1 MCTLLYLC
9 GLFPFNSKFHAY
21 SDQIKKSIYVIHS
34 LEKVRY
40 QTALLN
46 GGRWPCSGLFLPLP
60 PPDTAR
66 YPQVFLHHETKTRN
80 NKRPTNRK
88 FAAVSKIKDKS
99 LNKTSNE
106 HTWFDRWPFLLGNSS
121 VLERYT
127 RDCEQQTGGLAP
139 PSRIKIMEHKLGHIC
154 CLFTFCF
161 ERGYLLII

>member
-1 MCTLLYLC
+1 MTMLW
-9 GLFPFNSKFHAY
+9 
-21 SDQIKKSIYVIHS
+21 VIPTPS
-34 LEKVRY
+34 TSRYGKV
-40 QTALLN
+40 
-46 GGRWPCSGLFLPLP
+46 P
-60 PPDTAR
+60 PGISTSWNK
-66 YPQVFLHHETKTRN
+66 LKKTRN

-161 ERGYLLII
+161 ERGYLLIIFKIRVRSWSIWSWMSSIAEKAQGRLSIEALTLFDIHASLKLLNR